1 MMNSLKF
8 LLVALIVGLAN
19 AFTVAPPKALG
30 AAGVVPRTASGV
42 TTTTTQLEAGP
53 MFVDF
58 GVDFSGMEVGSILM
72 GIAFMGVWD
81 KVFLRGQN

>member
-1 MMNSLKF
+1 MMNSLKLF
-8 LLVALIVGLAN
+8 LLALIVGLAN

-30 AAGVVPRTASGV
+30 GVPRTTAASGV